1 MSIRF
6 GNKEVVVNHEESRF
20 DEMMGAKA
28 KPEGMGVGKKVRQHV
43 VGILPRNLA
52 LMKVVKRSL
61 VPFMLCKNKA
71 LRFFSY

>member
-28 KPEGMGVGKKVRQHV
+28 KPEGMGVG
-43 VGILPRNLA
+43 ILPRNLA